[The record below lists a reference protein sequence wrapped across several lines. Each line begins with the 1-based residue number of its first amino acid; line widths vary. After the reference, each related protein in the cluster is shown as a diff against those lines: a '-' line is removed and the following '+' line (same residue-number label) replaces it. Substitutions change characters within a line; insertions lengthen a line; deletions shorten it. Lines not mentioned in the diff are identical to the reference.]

1 MKFIYKIIIFNLLLV
16 LSFSCRKV
24 ELEDDIKMG
33 GCTDIDSPLYDP
45 AADYE
50 NSTCVYAFVHQY
62 EITYHPED
70 PHDGTWLIPSWD
82 DAVSGANADLILRIF
97 VHDTTF
103 VNDTINNTID
113 TIVSPRDVF
122 LSTEKSNQAHNSAA
136 YWTAPENLMMYNKI
150 YNWELV
156 DYDLT
161 SSDDIVA
168 LGTFNPL
175 ELVNNGKITT
185 IGEYPSGGDQTQL
198 VLHYE
203 LQELDP

>member
-24 ELEDDIKMG
+24 ELEDDIKIG

-70 PHDGTWLIPSWD
+70 PYDGTWLIPSWD
-82 DAVSGANADLILRIF
+82 DAVSGPEADLILRIF
-97 VHDTTF
+97 VHDTTWIT
-103 VNDTINNTID
+103 DSTYS
-113 TIVSPRDVF
+113 VSTNDVF

-185 IGEYPSGGDQTQL
+185 IGEYPSGGAQTQL

>member
-1 MKFIYKIIIFNLLLV
+1 MKSIYKVIFFCLFVV
-16 LSFSCRKV
+16 LSFSCKKV
-24 ELEDDIKMG
+24 ELEDDIKIG
-33 GCTDIDSPLYDP
+33 GCTDLDSPLYDP

-50 NSTCVYAFVHQY
+50 NASCVYAFVYQY

-103 VNDTINNTID
+103 ANDSTYT
-113 TIVSPRDVF
+113 VSTSDVF
-122 LSTEKSNQAHNSAA
+122 LSTEKSNQAHNAAA

-168 LGTFNPL
+168 RGTFNPL
-175 ELVNNGKITT
+175 ELVNNGKINT
-185 IGEYPSGGDQTQL
+185 IGEYPSGGAQTQL

-203 LQELDP
+203 LQELEP